1 MHFCF
6 YDPASMAFGST
17 QCRHVRD
24 TLKPATQRRYYAT
37 TKPTRECLDG
47 HAELRRI
54 AKREQPLELAYEF
67 PAVPDSTYYSRTW
80 LHTDK
85 LSICIHDPELAEAI
99 RSLIPR
105 QRNIILLCYFAG
117 YKDRETGDI
126 LGLPVHVVRRSKQT
140 ALRKLKEMLSAIDYE
155 Q

>member
-1 MHFCF
+1 MSEAIEMQFDAYCKKTIKH
-6 YDPASMAFGST
+6 A
-17 QCRHVRD
+17 
-24 TLKPATQRRYYAT
+24 
-37 TKPTRECLDG
+37 CLDG
-47 HAELRRI
+47 HAELRRK
-54 AKREQPLELAYEF
+54 AEREQPLALAYEF
-67 PAVPDSTYYSRTW
+67 PTAPDSTYARTW

-99 RSLIPR
+99 RSLMPR

-126 LGLPVHVVRRSKQT
+126 LGLPVHVIRCGRQA
-140 ALRKLKEMLSAIDYE
+140 ALRKLKEMLTAIDYE